1 MERAFLDQYAVTLNN
16 ENLNLIQPF
25 HPEVDQA
32 FLDKY
37 GVTLNN
43 AILCEEKH
51 LPGTNSEKVTFTV
64 TF

>member
-1 MERAFLDQYAVTLNN
+1 
-16 ENLNLIQPF
+16 
-25 HPEVDQA
+25 VDQA